1 MPRPS
6 SIRGKRI
13 QSRVDELLDT
23 GHTVAEVARITGVH
37 ESSVYRYSKIRIS
50 HAARVLNAEP
60 NILDLVSRLQRAADE
75 ARDARIHAS
84 NSGSATARTR
94 AVQIE
99 SQILG
104 RLLGELGVDDSRV
117 ADSFEECRDL
127 ITALG
132 TFADQH
138 PASARELAEHLQAQS
153 GTVEFGRALTTRIG
167 EPR

>member
-1 MPRPS
+1 MSRPS

-13 QSRVDELLDT
+13 QPRVDALLDH

-37 ESSVYRYSKIRIS
+37 ESSAYRYSKWRMS
-50 HAARVLNAEP
+50 HAVRALNDEP

-75 ARDARIHAS
+75 ARDARVHAS
-84 NSGSATARTR
+84 HSGSATARTR

-104 RLLGELGVDDSRV
+104 KLLGELGVDDSRV

-127 ITALG
+127 ISALG
-132 TFADQH
+132 TFADEH
-138 PASARELAEHLQAQS
+138 PAPARVLADHLGTQP
-153 GTVEFGRALTTRIG
+153 GTVEFGRALTTRI
-167 EPR
+167 EKS